1 MLLHEVTTHLQSAK
15 IICQIRPRPLA
26 SPLPGSEL
34 ELQTGQQCISTDPS
48 IQLFILS
55 GLSFHWQYAGG
66 FCCSQSKT
74 VWKKHSL
81 RRIFLTKFSIK
92 QSRDGLQHLLTSRQL
107 PQEHQAQRCFT
118 SSTQLLVWVC
128 LFGFFCEAYPY
139 LV

>member
-34 ELQTGQQCISTDPS
+34 QSQTGQQCISTDPS

-55 GLSFHWQYAGG
+55 GLSFHWQYVGG

-92 QSRDGLQHLLTSRQL
+92 QSRDGASAPSDQQTTSPRTPSSEMFYQQHTTLSLG
-107 PQEHQAQRCFT
+107 
-118 SSTQLLVWVC
+118 